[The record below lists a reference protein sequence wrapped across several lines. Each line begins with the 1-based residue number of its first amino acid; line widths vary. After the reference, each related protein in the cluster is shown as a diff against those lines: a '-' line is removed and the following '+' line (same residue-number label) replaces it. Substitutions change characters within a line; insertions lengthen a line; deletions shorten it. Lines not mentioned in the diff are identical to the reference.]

1 VRGGG
6 GFGGGGVSEEDKL
19 DADAAKRVLRRTWR
33 MLRPERRSLA
43 VGSALV
49 VVWTSTVVAG
59 PALVRYGIDSGL
71 GNDDAGALNL
81 AVAAYIAVAVLAY
94 VSYRAL
100 IVVINL
106 VGERFLRDLRLRVF
120 GHLQSLS
127 MAFFDREKAG
137 VLVSRMTADIES
149 LSELVQV
156 GLILFLSN
164 GLLLV
169 VTLVVLFVM
178 SWKLALIALVALP
191 AVVIGS
197 VRFQRL
203 SNAAYLVVR
212 DRIGT
217 MLSSL
222 QEGLSGLRVIQSFA
236 REEGEAARFKARND
250 ALFDAHMHSVKISVW
265 YFPLVEAAGILGT
278 AAVVYF
284 GGRLV
289 DDDVVTLG
297 TVAAF
302 VLYLATLFEPI
313 QQLSQLFNT
322 LQSAGAAL
330 EKLYVLLDTP
340 VEVAEHP
347 GAVDLPRR
355 GAIDVDGV
363 SFAYGDGPVVLA
375 GVSLTVAPG
384 ERLALVGPTGAGK
397 STLAK
402 LVARL
407 YDPTEGSVSLGG
419 VDLRRATLRSLRERI
434 VVVPQEGFL
443 FNGTIR
449 DNVRIAREGAT
460 DREVDD
466 AMRALGSY
474 ERFAALPD
482 GLDTEVA
489 ARGSRLSAGERQL
502 VSLGRAALADPD
514 VLVLDE
520 ATSSLDPG
528 TEVAVEDALERLM
541 AGRTVVVIAH
551 RLSTAERSDRVAVVT
566 GGRLVELGTHEELVA
581 ADGPYAALH
590 AAWRGGLA
598 TSEP

>member
-1 VRGGG
+1 MRGGG
-6 GFGGGGVSEEDKL
+6 GFAGGGVTEEDKL
-19 DADAAKRVLRRTWR
+19 DVETAKRVLRRTWR
-33 MLRPERRSLA
+33 MLRNERRSLLL
-43 VGSALV
+43 GSALV
-49 VVWTSTVVAG
+49 VLWTSTVVAG
-59 PALVRYGIDSGL
+59 PALVRYGIDKGL
-71 GNDDAGALNL
+71 GEDDAGALNL
-81 AVAAYIAVAVLAY
+81 AVGAYVVVAALAY

-106 VGERFLRDLRLRVF
+106 VGERFLRDLRTRVF

-164 GLLLV
+164 ALLLV
-169 VTLVVLFVM
+169 VTLAVLLLM

-191 AVVIGS
+191 VVVVASI
-197 VRFQRL
+197 RFQRL
-203 SNAAYLVVR
+203 SNKAYLVVR
-212 DRIGT
+212 DRIGS

-236 REEGEAARFKARND
+236 REEGEARRFKARND
-250 ALFDAHMHSVKISVW
+250 DLFDAHMYSVKISVW
-265 YFPLVEAAGILGT
+265 YFPIVEAAGIVGT

-289 DDDVVTLG
+289 DDGTVTLG

-302 VLYLATLFEPI
+302 VLYLATLFEPV

-330 EKLYVLLDTP
+330 RKLYDLLDTP

-355 GAIDVDGV
+355 GAIEVEAV
-363 SFAYGDGPVVLA
+363 SFAYADGPRVLSD
-375 GVSLTVAPG
+375 VSLSVAPG

-407 YDPTEGSVSLGG
+407 YDPTEGSVALGG
-419 VDLRRATLRSLRERI
+419 VDLRRATLRSLRDRI

-443 FNGTIR
+443 FNGSIR

-460 DREVDD
+460 DEEVDD
-466 AMRALGSY
+466 ALRALGSY
-474 ERFAALPD
+474 ERFASLPE
-482 GLDTEVA
+482 GLGTQVA

-528 TEVAVEDALERLM
+528 TEVVVEEALERLM
-541 AGRTVVVIAH
+541 RGRTVVVIAH
-551 RLSTAERSDRVAVVT
+551 RLSTAERANRVAVVT
-566 GGRLVELGTHEELVA
+566 DGRLVELGTHQELVEG
-581 ADGPYAALH
+581 DGPYAALY

-598 TSEP
+598 AAS

>member
-1 VRGGG
+1 
-6 GFGGGGVSEEDKL
+6 
-19 DADAAKRVLRRTWR
+19 
-33 MLRPERRSLA
+33 
-43 VGSALV
+43 
-49 VVWTSTVVAG
+49 VAG
-59 PALVRYGIDSGL
+59 PALVRYGIDHGL
-71 GNDDAGALNL
+71 GDRNATALNR
-81 AVAAYIAVAVLAY
+81 AVIAYIGVAALAY
-94 VSYRAL
+94 ISYRAL

-106 VGERFLRDLRLRVF
+106 VGERFLRDLRTRVF
-120 GHLQSLS
+120 AHLQSLS

-169 VTLVVLFVM
+169 VTLLVLLLM
-178 SWKLALIALVALP
+178 SWKLALVALVALP
-191 AVVIGS
+191 VVVLASI
-197 VRFQRL
+197 RFQRL
-203 SNAAYLVVR
+203 SNAAYLIVR

-236 REEGEAARFKARND
+236 REESEAKRFKVRND
-250 ALFDAHMHSVKISVW
+250 ELFDAHMYSVKISVW
-265 YFPLVEAAGILGT
+265 YFPLVEGAGIIGT

-284 GGRLV
+284 GGRMV
-289 DDDVVTLG
+289 DTNVVTLG

-302 VLYLATLFEPI
+302 VLYLSNLFEPV

-330 EKLYVLLDTP
+330 HKLYELLDTP

-355 GAIDVDGV
+355 GAIEVDQV
-363 SFAYGDGPVVLA
+363 SFAYGTGPEVLSD
-375 GVSLTVAPG
+375 VSLVVTPG
-384 ERLALVGPTGAGK
+384 ERIALVGPTGAGK

-407 YDPTEGSVSLGG
+407 YDPTRGSVSLGG
-419 VDLRRATLRSLRERI
+419 VDLRRATLRSLRDRI

-449 DNVRIAREGAT
+449 DNVRIAKEGAT
-460 DREVDD
+460 DAEVDD
-466 AMRALGSY
+466 ALRALGSY

-482 GLDTEVA
+482 GLDTHVA

-528 TEVAVEDALERLM
+528 TEVVVEDALERLM
-541 AGRTVVVIAH
+541 EGRTVVVIAH
-551 RLSTAERSDRVAVVT
+551 RLSTAERADRVAVVT
-566 GGRLVELGTHEELVA
+566 GGRLVEMGTHDELVE
-581 ADGPYAALH
+581 ADGAYAALYS
-590 AAWRGGLA
+590 AWRGGLA
-598 TSEP
+598 AAS

>member
-6 GFGGGGVSEEDKL
+6 GFAGGGVSEEDKL
-19 DADAAKRVLRRTWR
+19 DAAAAKQVLRRTWR
-33 MLRPERRSLA
+33 YLRSERRPLA
-43 VGSALV
+43 LGSALV
-49 VVWTSTVVAG
+49 VLWTATVVAG
-59 PALVRYGIDSGL
+59 PALVRYGIDHGL
-71 GNDDAGALNL
+71 RNDDARALNM
-81 AVAAYIAVAVLAY
+81 AVAAYIVVAALAY

-106 VGERFLRDLRLRVF
+106 VGERFLRDLRMRVF
-120 GHLQSLS
+120 AHLQSLS

-169 VTLVVLFVM
+169 VTLAVLVIM

-191 AVVIGS
+191 VVVVAS

-203 SNAAYLVVR
+203 SNAAYLIVR
-212 DRIGT
+212 DRIGS

-236 REEGEAARFKARND
+236 REEGEARRFKAQND
-250 ALFDAHMHSVKISVW
+250 DLFDSHMHSVRISVW
-265 YFPLVEAAGILGT
+265 YFPVVEGAGIVGT

-284 GGRLV
+284 GGRMV
-289 DDDVVTLG
+289 DSGAVTLG

-302 VLYLATLFEPI
+302 VLYLSNLFEPV

-330 EKLYVLLDTP
+330 HKLYDLLDTP

-355 GAIDVDGV
+355 GAIEVEGV
-363 SFAYGDGPVVLA
+363 SFAYGDGPVVLSD
-375 GVSLTVAPG
+375 VSLTVAPG

-402 LVARL
+402 LIARL
-407 YDPTEGSVSLGG
+407 YDPTEGEVTLGG
-419 VDLRRATLRSLRERI
+419 VDLRRATLRSLRDRI

-460 DREVDD
+460 DAEVDD
-466 AMRALGSY
+466 ALRALGSY
-474 ERFAALPD
+474 ERFAALAD
-482 GLDTEVA
+482 GLDTHVA

-528 TEVAVEDALERLM
+528 TEVAVEEALERLM
-541 AGRTVVVIAH
+541 TGRTVVVIAH
-551 RLSTAERSDRVAVVT
+551 RLSTAERADRVAVVT
-566 GGRLVELGTHEELVA
+566 GGRLVEMGTHDDLVEG
-581 ADGPYAALH
+581 DGAYAALY

-598 TSEP
+598 AAS

>member
-1 VRGGG
+1 MRGGG
-6 GFGGGGVSEEDKL
+6 GFAGGGVSEDDKL
-19 DADAAKRVLRRTWR
+19 DAETAKRVLRRTWR
-33 MLRPERRSLA
+33 FLRPERRSLLL
-43 VGSALV
+43 GSALV
-49 VVWTSTVVAG
+49 VLWTGTVVSG
-59 PALVRYGIDSGL
+59 PALVRYGIDHGL
-71 GNDDAGALNL
+71 GDDDAAALNR
-81 AVAAYIAVAVLAY
+81 AVVAYLAVAVLAY
-94 VSYRAL
+94 LSYRAL

-106 VGERFLRDLRLRVF
+106 VGERFLRDLRMRVF

-164 GLLLV
+164 GLLLL
-169 VTLVVLFVM
+169 VTLVVLLVM

-191 AVVIGS
+191 VVVVAS

-203 SNAAYLVVR
+203 SNKAYLVVR
-212 DRIGT
+212 DRIGS

-236 REEGEAARFKARND
+236 REENEARRFKARND
-250 ALFDAHMHSVKISVW
+250 DLFDAHMYSVKISVW
-265 YFPLVEAAGILGT
+265 YFPVVEAAGIIGT

-289 DDDVVTLG
+289 DDGVVTLG

-302 VLYLATLFEPI
+302 VLYLANLFEPV

-330 EKLYVLLDTP
+330 RKLYDLLDTP

-355 GAIDVDGV
+355 GAIEVDRV
-363 SFAYGDGPVVLA
+363 SFAYGDGPEVLSD
-375 GVSLTVAPG
+375 VSLAVAPG
-384 ERLALVGPTGAGK
+384 ERIALVGPTGAGK

-402 LVARL
+402 LIARL
-407 YDPTEGSVSLGG
+407 YDPTSGSVSLGG
-419 VDLRRATLRSLRERI
+419 VDLRRATLRSLRDRI

-460 DREVDD
+460 DDEVDD

-482 GLDTEVA
+482 GLDTHVA

-528 TEVAVEDALERLM
+528 TEVAVEEALERLM

-551 RLSTAERSDRVAVVT
+551 RLSTAERADRVAVVT
-566 GGRLVELGTHEELVA
+566 GGRLVELGTHDELVE
-581 ADGPYAALH
+581 ADGPYAALY

-598 TSEP
+598 AAS